1 MKQSLSVIVITKNEA
16 DRIERCLKS
25 VERIAD
31 EIILFDS
38 GSNDNTIEIAQKFT
52 SFIYQTDWQGYGIQK
67 QRALEKATCDWV
79 LSIDADEEVDQKLA
93 DNILKLLSQETNVY
107 SAYKV
112 KWKSFL
118 IGKPTHFGRT
128 ARAPVRLFLREGA
141 HFDGA
146 IVHEKV
152 LYKGKLS
159 QINEGY
165 LNHYSIRDFD
175 HLSYKNRLYSLLM
188 AQKYFNK
195 KKKSLGIPIA
205 VLRGLITFIQVYIFR
220 LSILDGNRGL
230 LSSIMFAQ
238 YTFNKYAALWSLE
251 QERKLKDS

>member
-16 DRIERCLKS
+16 DRIERCLRS

-52 SFIYQTDWQGYGIQK
+52 NFIYQTDWQGYGIQK

-93 DNILKLLSQETNVY
+93 ENILKLLSQETNVY

-112 KWKSFL
+112 RWKSFL
-118 IGKPTHFGRT
+118 IGKPTRFGRT
-128 ARAPVRLFLREGA
+128 ARAPIRLFLR
-141 HFDGA
+141 DGA
-146 IVHEKV
+146 QFDEEIVHEKV
-152 LYKGKLS
+152 LHKGKLS

-165 LNHYSIRDFD
+165 LNHYSIRNFD
-175 HLSYKNRLYSLLM
+175 HLCYKNRLYSLLM
-188 AQKYFNK
+188 AEKYFNR
-195 KKKSLGIPIA
+195 KKKSLGIPFAI
-205 VLRGLITFIQVYIFR
+205 LRGLITFIQIYFFR

-251 QERKLKDS
+251 QESKLKDN

>member
-1 MKQSLSVIVITKNEA
+1 MKQTLSVIVITKNEA

-25 VERIAD
+25 VARIAD

-38 GSNDNTIEIAQKFT
+38 GSTDNTIEIAKKYT
-52 SFIYQTDWQGYGIQK
+52 SLIYQTDWQGYGIQK
-67 QRALEKATCDWV
+67 QRALEKASCDWV

-93 DNILKLLSQETNVY
+93 DSILKLLNQETNVY
-107 SAYKV
+107 SAYKIR
-112 KWKSFL
+112 WKSYL
-118 IGKPTHFGRT
+118 IGKPTRFGRT
-128 ARAPVRLFLREGA
+128 ARAPIRLFLRDGA
-141 HFDGA
+141 EFDRA

-152 LYKGKLS
+152 LHKGKLS

-165 LNHYSIRDFD
+165 LNHYTVRDFE
-175 HLSYKNRLYSLLM
+175 HLMYKNRLYSTLM
-188 AQKYFNK
+188 AEKYFNK
-195 KKKSLGIPIA
+195 KKKSYGIAIA
-205 VLRGLITFIQVYIFR
+205 MLRGLISFIQIYIFR

-251 QERKLKDS
+251 QERKLKDI